1 MIIVGCDGRILH
13 INPEARAL
21 LKEPDAQ
28 AGDPFYSLF
37 DDTGSADCVIDVV
50 WQALRDRK
58 NVHSSDVT
66 LRRDNELAR
75 LDLKVSKF
83 RNADGTLRGVVIVI
97 NDVTHQHMCTTFAS
111 IFASGVAVVFFY
123 VSVLGF
129 FSELMRTTETRTLM
143 NSLLMLLPAAGSIY
157 IAVRCSL
164 PLEMLGL
171 SLKNWRADARDAI
184 ALSLLVCIVLTVT
197 LHGMRLLS
205 PAWAQLPIFAVNKD
219 DWTSLPFILG
229 VLLYVALTPLQKF
242 LARGTL
248 QAPLEQA
255 FTGRLRHLHANVVAN
270 LMFSVFHEHLGLAFS
285 ITGLLPGL
293 FWGWMFS
300 RQRTLVGV
308 SISHAIIGTYAL
320 AFLNLPEF
328 VEAIPRVL

>member
-184 ALSLLVCIVLTVT
+184 ALSLLVCACSRPRGRSFRSSRSTRTTGHRCRSSSACCSMSRSL
-197 LHGMRLLS
+197 RCRSSS
-205 PAWAQLPIFAVNKD
+205 PAARCRRRWNRRSPAGCGICTPMSSPI
-219 DWTSLPFILG
+219 
-229 VLLYVALTPLQKF
+229 
-242 LARGTL
+242 
-248 QAPLEQA
+248 
-255 FTGRLRHLHANVVAN
+255 
-270 LMFSVFHEHLGLAFS
+270 
-285 ITGLLPGL
+285 
-293 FWGWMFS
+293 
-300 RQRTLVGV
+300 
-308 SISHAIIGTYAL
+308 
-320 AFLNLPEF
+320 
-328 VEAIPRVL
+328 